1 MLGEGGEYHNFICVE
16 CWDVL
21 TDGRTSL
28 QHLTIREKMARDEL
42 ADLIFVSN
50 RRPEQVCVCEAAMAR
65 EEDCGEHRK
74 I

>member
-28 QHLTIREKMARDEL
+28 QHLAIREKMARDEL

-50 RRPEQVCVCEAAMAR
+50 RRPE
-65 EEDCGEHRK
+65 
-74 I
+74 